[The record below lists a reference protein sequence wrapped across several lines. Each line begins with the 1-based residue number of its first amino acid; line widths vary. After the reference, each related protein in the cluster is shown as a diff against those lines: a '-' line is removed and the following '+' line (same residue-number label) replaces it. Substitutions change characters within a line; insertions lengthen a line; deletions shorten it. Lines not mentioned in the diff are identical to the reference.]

1 MATVN
6 LPMMS
11 HTIYRDG
18 NYDRSSGNEEPYV
31 KCVANEGDND
41 GWHFNLGET
50 LTLTLS
56 DETQCT
62 GWTYEGSRDAIEGGP
77 HAVVTK
83 GNCAYVLGTGDTNT
97 PGNVGEDEKE
107 APQKFSE
114 LNIRKEP
121 WPIIRM
127 E

>member
-6 LPMMS
+6 LPMTF

-18 NYDRSSGNEEPYV
+18 NYDRSSGSEDPYV
-31 KCVANEGDND
+31 KCVAGEGDND
-41 GWHFNLGET
+41 GWNFNPGET
-50 LTLTLS
+50 LTLMLS

-62 GWTYEGSRDAIEGGP
+62 GWTYEGSTDAIEDGP
-77 HAVVTK
+77 YAVVTK
-83 GNCAYVLGTGDTNT
+83 GNCAYVLGTGDTNS
-97 PGNVGEDEKE
+97 PGNVGEDEME

-114 LNIRKEP
+114 LNICKQP